1 MAGVSAVFVLL
12 AELEHRYGLSK
23 AGLGLIA
30 GSAFAAALVTQLG
43 LSRYADRGY
52 GLVLLRVGVLMAAV
66 GLLWFAAGTELWEFV
81 AARAVLGASVGLII
95 PAARRA
101 IVLAAD
107 GDLGERLGVFYA
119 SYLAGFVFGPPV
131 AGVLTLIGDVRLP
144 FVVFG
149 FAVAASSLALRGVV
163 VDAPGSRG
171 ASVAAADRRVLRRL
185 VASRR
190 LIAALLVIVSFRYS
204 VGVFEPLWATYL
216 DDLGANTM
224 VITISLTVFA
234 LPMLLIA
241 RWAGSL
247 SDRYGPRPTS
257 LLAAAATVPLMA
269 SYGYVGSLPFVMV
282 MAIPHGIGEAI
293 QSPGTQAAVAE
304 AAPERDTAAAQGLA
318 EAAGSAAAA
327 IGAFSAA
334 ALFDHLGAGPAWLVA
349 GVTMAVLLTTSALL
363 DRPHRRV
370 VALPPPRRRRPPSS
384 PSPDAR
390 GERQDGGADRD
401 GLADLEEPALQ
412 HLVDGRGSE
421 DLLRR
426 IGEIG
431 RIEDERMGLRAT
443 EAAV

>member
-1 MAGVSAVFVLL
+1 M
-12 AELEHRYGLSK
+12 
-23 AGLGLIA
+23 
-30 GSAFAAALVTQLG
+30 
-43 LSRYADRGY
+43 
-52 GLVLLRVGVLMAAV
+52 
-66 GLLWFAAGTELWEFV
+66 
-81 AARAVLGASVGLII
+81 
-95 PAARRA
+95 
-101 IVLAAD
+101 LAAD

-149 FAVAASSLALRGVV
+149 LAVAASSLALRGVV

-171 ASVAAADRRVLRRL
+171 APVAAADRRVLRRL
-185 VASRR
+185 VVSRR

-257 LLAAAATVPLMA
+257 VLAAAATVPLMA

-334 ALFDHLGAGPAWLVA
+334 ALFDHLGAGPAWLIA
-349 GVTMAVLLTTSALL
+349 GVTMADPA
-363 DRPHRRV
+363 DDERAPRPPAPPRRRT
-370 VALPPPRRRRPPSS
+370 PPPRRRRPRRPPRLTSGRRRVVRVRVGRTVTGWPTSS
-384 PSPDAR
+384 SQPLSTWYTA
-390 GERQDGGADRD
+390 GEPKISSGGSDRSV
-401 GLADLEEPALQ
+401 G
-412 HLVDGRGSE
+412 
-421 DLLRR
+421 
-426 IGEIG
+426 
-431 RIEDERMGLRAT
+431 
-443 EAAV
+443 